1 MNIEQLQNGWLSG
14 MEMVAAYQNQ
24 SGVNN
29 ADGIGKELLGSDT
42 LRGTDKLNMVP
53 SAEAFTRAMM
63 DINDKNT
70 DGILTID
77 ELGNNQMIFSKL
89 DSNGDDEVSEAEL
102 NSMVSSSLYVVQD
115 VMQLL
120 VKDSDLQGTSQ
131 LAELMGGNNQMPAS
145 ITKQLNALQKAS

>member
-29 ADGIGKELLGSDT
+29 ADGASSELLGSDT
-42 LRGTDKLNMVP
+42 LRGTDKSSMVP
-53 SAEAFTRAMM
+53 GAEAFAKAMM
-63 DINDKNT
+63 DINDKNS
-70 DGILTID
+70 DGILTMD
-77 ELGNNQMIFSKL
+77 ELGNNQMLFSKL
-89 DSNGDDEVSEAEL
+89 DGNGDDEVSSEEL
-102 NSMVSSSLYVVQD
+102 LNTVSSSLYVVKD